1 MLLVLINF
9 SSVLAVILV
18 IITYILHVC
27 IIIYVCWYFYSY
39 LDTNINDI
47 FEIIYFKN
55 SQINHTLLWHHSKD
69 FSFWKLVPA
78 FTKDIES
85 GYVISEAV
93 PIKWIYENWL
103 NLWVRNISVG
113 CLHSPHVEASY
124 PVWLALLSS
133 GE

>member
-39 LDTNINDI
+39 LDTNINI

-55 SQINHTLLWHHSKD
+55 SRINHTLLWHHSKD